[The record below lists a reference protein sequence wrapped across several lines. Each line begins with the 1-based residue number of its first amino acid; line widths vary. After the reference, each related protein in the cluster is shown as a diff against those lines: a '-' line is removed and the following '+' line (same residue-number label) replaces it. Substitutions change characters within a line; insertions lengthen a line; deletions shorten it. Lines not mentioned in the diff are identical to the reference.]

1 MASCPIPGAHAP
13 GYESVAASLLE
24 FANLVTRPNLRPGSS
39 YIDVTGTP
47 DERKEMC
54 RENNQMMLHD
64 PCSRKPDR
72 RHSEAITGF
81 GARPTLNDNPRTPDN
96 NP

>member
-1 MASCPIPGAHAP
+1 MWGLNP
-13 GYESVAASLLE
+13 
-24 FANLVTRPNLRPGSS
+24 RPRNP
-39 YIDVTGTP
+39 YIVVTGTP
-47 DERKEMC
+47 GEGKEYC

-64 PCSRKPDR
+64 PGSRKTDR

-81 GARPTLNDNPRTPDN
+81 GARPALNNPRTPDN